1 MLDHLLGKPSANVR
15 RLQALGTVLGAILV
29 TRRRRAPWGLGWLE
43 RWQTPVWKAVLA
55 WWAVLYLLRHMDD
68 VLGLHAPEPLREYY
82 SRSFYRATW
91 VFTALDAGFWT
102 AMSVRPKWLRD
113 TLSLVFSAYYLIC
126 TNRAVEKVRK
136 VRALVTIEHL
146 RVSWNKGIDNPVLR
160 FVRSLHRPRLGVER
174 HVMLGESDT
183 TERARCVVM
192 YAGSEEEMRECRMIV
207 LDIPGG
213 GFVSMAPEA
222 HAEYLA
228 AWAKRTR
235 AIVVS
240 VDYAKAP
247 EYPFPYAID
256 QCFAVYRELELTN
269 AQCIGIT
276 SSSRVRIVL
285 AGDSAGGNIAAGVQF
300 RILESEGLRGPA
312 GIVFVYGCFNV
323 DVRAW
328 MTRNETRELLGTEAR
343 DHLHNASP
351 LAVPSTRRRDPKSVD
366 ARVRV
371 VSGSARDGPAYVPLT
386 MTSSFTYFSDQVLT
400 PEMMRA
406 MIIMYVGP
414 NARPDFRTDYYLSPV
429 VAPDHLLARFPPTY
443 FLCGEKDPM
452 VDDTVLFAARI
463 RRAKQPHKD
472 TETDHPGEFGHADG
486 YCAYPGSALY
496 RRRHSRPRIFNP
508 SSKQFYIG
516 SSDVS
521 EDEDRI
527 GGGGGVPRA
536 LRMTQFDEPAKKS
549 DDAVIKVKLVAGM
562 SHGFLQM
569 YSLLPESRR
578 VAGMVGEWLD
588 ELLHGSHSISA
599 YSRCGS
605 VVAVSAADKPE
616 KVSLNVL
623 DRYGVEIVSAANMVR
638 RRGHGLAEPLS

>member
-1 MLDHLLGKPSANVR
+1 MLDHILGKPSANVR
-15 RLQALGTVLGAILV
+15 RVQALGTALVTLLV
-29 TRRRRAPWGLGWLE
+29 TRRKKAPWGLGWLE
-43 RWQTPVWKAVLA
+43 RRSSLWKTLLG
-55 WWAVLYLLRHMDD
+55 WWTLLYLLRHMDD

-113 TLSLVFSAYYLIC
+113 TLSLVFSAYYLVC

-146 RVSWNKGIDNPVLR
+146 RVSWNKGVDNPVLR
-160 FVRSLHRPRLGVER
+160 FVRKLHQPQLGVVR
-174 HVMLGESDT
+174 NIMLGESES

-192 YAGSEEEMRECRMIV
+192 FNGSEEEFRACRMVV
-207 LDIPGG
+207 LDVPGG
-213 GFVSMAPEA
+213 GFVSMAPES
-222 HAEYLA
+222 HTEYLA
-228 AWAKRTR
+228 AWAQRTK

-269 AQCIGIT
+269 GQCIGLEGT
-276 SSSRVRIVL
+276 DRVRFVL
-285 AGDSAGGNIAAGVQF
+285 AGDSAGANIAAGVQF

-328 MTRNETRELLGTEAR
+328 MTRSETRVLLGTEAR
-343 DHLHNASP
+343 DHLHHASP
-351 LAVPSTRRRDPKSVD
+351 LAVAKPTRHAGSLD

-371 VSGSARDGPAYVPLT
+371 VSGGQPSAYVPLT
-386 MTSSFTYFSDQVLT
+386 MTSSFTYFNDQVLT

-406 MIIMYVGP
+406 MVIMYVGP

-452 VDDTVLFAARI
+452 VDDTVLFASRI
-463 RRAKQPHKD
+463 RNAKQPNKD
-472 TETDHPGEFGHADG
+472 AANDNSAQADVSG
-486 YCAYPGSALY
+486 RSDRYCAYRGSALY
-496 RRRHSRPRIFNP
+496 RRRHSQPRVRN
-508 SSKQFYIG
+508 SSSTRFYIG
-516 SSDVS
+516 STDVS
-521 EDEDRI
+521 EDEDQRASH
-527 GGGGGVPRA
+527 VPRA
-536 LRMTQFDEPAKKS
+536 LRMTQFDEPHTQNG
-549 DDAVIKVKLVAGM
+549 DAVIKVKLVAGM

-569 YSLLPESRR
+569 YSLLPEARK
-578 VAGMVGEWLD
+578 VAAMCGEWLD
-588 ELLHGSHSISA
+588 ELLHDAHSISP
-599 YSRCGS
+599 YSRCAS
-605 VVAVSAADKPE
+605 EVRIPPSSDK
-616 KVSLNVL
+616 LAINVM

-638 RRGHGLAEPLS
+638 RRGHGLADPLS